1 MYFNYLMTEDILEN
15 FPKILENNI
24 NINEESLVLREI
36 FNKIEE
42 NQRIKIKDKN
52 NKIVFTN
59 KFKIRSNLN
68 ILNRINDMKSRPKNK
83 YKLKLQKIITP
94 KKLTN

>member
-1 MYFNYLMTEDILEN
+1 MTEDI
-15 FPKILENNI
+15 PKNIPIILKNNI
-24 NINEESLVLREI
+24 NINEESLILREI

-59 KFKIRSNLN
+59 KFNIKNNLN
-68 ILNRINDMKSRPKNK
+68 ILIRINDMKSRPKNK
-83 YKLKLQKIITP
+83 YKLKLQKIIIP